1 MGLCI
6 QITDSYTIF
15 TDEGS
20 VIHRMT
26 LTNSKHHV
34 YELLNLLPK
43 SLMLKMF
50 CRDGKYLS
58 KFGVESFME
67 SNGHDQLQYR
77 Q

>member
-26 LTNSKHHV
+26 PMKSRHPV
-34 YELLNLLPK
+34 YELLYLLPK
-43 SLMLKMF
+43 SLMQKMF

-58 KFGVESFME
+58 KFGVESFMV
-67 SNGHDQLQYR
+67 SNGHDQLQFR